1 MLWTPQGYY
10 AASPVG
16 AELIGWH
23 LNNGWEQAAD
33 FVTAAQLK
41 KSLNRPDIVKRAFEL
56 ADAEQ
61 AVREAGLSA
70 SDISDLIRRGR
81 ADEGRS
87 P

>member
-1 MLWTPQGYY
+1 
-10 AASPVG
+10 
-16 AELIGWH
+16 
-23 LNNGWEQAAD
+23 
-33 FVTAAQLK
+33 
-41 KSLNRPDIVKRAFEL
+41 VKRAFEL

-70 SDISDLIRRGR
+70 SDISDLISRGR

>member
-1 MLWTPQGYY
+1 
-10 AASPVG
+10 
-16 AELIGWH
+16 
-23 LNNGWEQAAD
+23 
-33 FVTAAQLK
+33 VTATQLK

-70 SDISDLIRRGR
+70 SDLSDLIRRAP
-81 ADEGRS
+81 ADASRS